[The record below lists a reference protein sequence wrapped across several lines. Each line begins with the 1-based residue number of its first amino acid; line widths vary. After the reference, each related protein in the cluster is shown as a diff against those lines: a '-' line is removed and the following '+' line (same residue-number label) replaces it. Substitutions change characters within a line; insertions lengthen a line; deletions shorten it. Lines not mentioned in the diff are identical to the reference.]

1 MWSRPLALALLLLP
15 APALAGVK
23 EKVAALAPP
32 GLVLVMDAKGNEL
45 VAQNT
50 DEPFVPASVT
60 KIVTAWLA
68 MEVLG
73 GDYRFETRFYLDD
86 KRVLY
91 VRGGGDPF
99 LISEELAPLATEL
112 VAAVGKKPITGIVLD
127 ASYYPSNLR
136 IPGIEDT
143 DEAYN
148 ALNSALAVNFN
159 TVYAVRSGNKVR
171 SAEKQTPITPLAIT
185 QFRLRGPNGSGRIS
199 LSQDPTVS
207 LQYAGELIAAFI
219 ERAGGSVK
227 GKISTGTVPEG
238 LEPVYVHRQSRTLS
252 EILVELLRASNNYI
266 ANQVFLEIGGHR
278 LGGPVS
284 LEKSLQVANEMLAAH
299 GLAAAIHLE
308 EGSGISRNNH
318 FTARGLAKVLELFA
332 PHADLL
338 HGHDGGM
345 NKTGTMEGVRTL
357 AGYADTSSHGRVRFV
372 ISLTSNDGEM
382 RFRLLRAISPGCKSR
397 PPRRC
402 FPTRSQKFAISAYRI
417 SAGGLRSPAGYALRV
432 HVQRIDRVARR
443 HEQPVAVAAAEA
455 DVGSALGQR
464 DEADRLAGRIEHL
477 DAVERRAHAPA
488 APQIAVDV
496 DPKAVGRF
504 FFFAVDEDAAIGEL
518 RSAVDHVEDID
529 RASLGRALDDIE
541 LRFVGRKGQSVRPL
555 DQPGGR
561 DRRTPAVGIEPVDVE
576 GQFRLCLHAQIIAGD
591 AGGRIGE
598 PDGAVGLH
606 DHVVR
611 AIEPLAVEPI
621 DQHRD
626 GAVILGARDATA

>member
-32 GLVLVMDAKGNEL
+32 ALVLVMDAEGNEL

-50 DEPFVPASVT
+50 DKPFVPASVT

-112 VAAVGKKPITGIVLD
+112 VAAVGKEPITGIVLD

-159 TVYAVRSGNKVR
+159 TVYAVRSGNTVR

-185 QFRLRGPNGSGRIS
+185 QFRLRGPNGKGRIS
-199 LSQDPTVS
+199 MSQDPTVS

-219 ERAGGSVK
+219 ARAGGSVK
-227 GKISTGTVPEG
+227 GKISTGTVPAG
-238 LEPVYVHRQSRTLS
+238 LKPVYVHRQSRSLS
-252 EILVELLRASNNYI
+252 KILGQLLLASNNYI
-266 ANQVFLEIGGHR
+266 ANQVFLEIGGNR

-284 LEKSLQVANEMLAAH
+284 LEKSLRVANQMLAAH

-308 EGSGISRNNH
+308 EGSGISRNNR

-332 PHADLL
+332 PHAALL
-338 HGHDGGM
+338 HGRDGGR
-345 NKTGTMEGVRTL
+345 NKTGTMEGVSTL

-372 ISLTSNDGEM
+372 IALTSNDGEM
-382 RFRLLRAISPGCKSR
+382 RFRLLRAI
-397 PPRRC
+397 
-402 FPTRSQKFAISAYRI
+402 RS
-417 SAGGLRSPAGYALRV
+417 
-432 HVQRIDRVARR
+432 
-443 HEQPVAVAAAEA
+443 
-455 DVGSALGQR
+455 
-464 DEADRLAGRIEHL
+464 
-477 DAVERRAHAPA
+477 
-488 APQIAVDV
+488 
-496 DPKAVGRF
+496 
-504 FFFAVDEDAAIGEL
+504 EL
-518 RSAVDHVEDID
+518 
-529 RASLGRALDDIE
+529 
-541 LRFVGRKGQSVRPL
+541 
-555 DQPGGR
+555 
-561 DRRTPAVGIEPVDVE
+561 
-576 GQFRLCLHAQIIAGD
+576 
-591 AGGRIGE
+591 
-598 PDGAVGLH
+598 
-606 DHVVR
+606 
-611 AIEPLAVEPI
+611 
-621 DQHRD
+621 
-626 GAVILGARDATA
+626 